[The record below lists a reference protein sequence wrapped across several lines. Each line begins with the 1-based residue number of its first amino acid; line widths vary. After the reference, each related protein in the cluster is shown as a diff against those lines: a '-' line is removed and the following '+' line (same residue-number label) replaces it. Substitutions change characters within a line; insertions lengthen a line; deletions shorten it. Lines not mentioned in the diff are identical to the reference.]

1 VIVNNSA
8 NISRTNNNLSPQI
21 IERKQRTRMYTDE
34 HPGPGLRQAQTR
46 GGIKQVNDIPNLHFI
61 SIFASQFVI
70 YLTNK

>member
-1 VIVNNSA
+1 VIVSNSA

-21 IERKQRTRMYTDE
+21 IEHKQRTRMYTDE
-34 HPGPGLRQAQTR
+34 NPGPGLRQAQTR

-61 SIFASQFVI
+61 SIFASQLAI